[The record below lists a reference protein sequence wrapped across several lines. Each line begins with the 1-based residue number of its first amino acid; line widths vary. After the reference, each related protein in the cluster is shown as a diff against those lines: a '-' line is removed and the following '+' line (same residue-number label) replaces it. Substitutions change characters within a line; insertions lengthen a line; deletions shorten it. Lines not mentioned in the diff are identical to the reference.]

1 MGNQRDSRPD
11 KVEPLYITEEMACDD
26 VMDERL
32 QKQIKKEADEI
43 ENCLMKSEELKD
55 VKTPDGMLD
64 EIIGKLKNKG
74 IWDEQEEIPE
84 SVGGETEP
92 AGKTEERKKERVTEQ
107 EAVKLRE
114 KSRTI
119 GSKKAER
126 TEIEP
131 KETEPEKKVL
141 SEQENVNVYKG
152 LSEED
157 QKALELGRQLLNQ
170 KAEEAEKNRKKSKKW
185 KARTKRMAA
194 VAAVLVCVF
203 GVSVRSEAGR
213 AYFMKMWNFVS
224 GNELSIKINKTGT
237 GDVIR
242 SLSEDEERM
251 NQEIEEKLGVAPIR
265 MLYIPENMVF
275 QNYSINLEIYNCI
288 EIYEI
293 DGLNFNIQIFNKR
306 NKNSL
311 GQKFDGELAYTIE
324 TGTKQMQVPVYKIK
338 DDEGKDMFIAQ
349 FEYDEG
355 YYIISSS
362 ISKEKFTKILQN
374 IEIKKIREKAS
385 YFHGKYVYIGVM

>member
-84 SVGGETEP
+84 SMGGETEP
-92 AGKTEERKKERVTEQ
+92 AGKIEEWKKERVTEQ
-107 EAVKLRE
+107 QAVKLRE

-119 GSKKAER
+119 ESKKAER

-170 KAEEAEKNRKKSKKW
+170 KAEEAEKNRKRSKKW

-251 NQEIEEKLGVAPIR
+251 NQEIKEKLGVLPVKL
-265 MLYIPENMVF
+265 MYMPENMSF
-275 QNYSINLEIYNCI
+275 LTYSINKEMRNCI
-288 EIYEI
+288 ETYEVN
-293 DGLNFNIQIFNKR
+293 GNNFNIQIFCQND
-306 NKNSL
+306 NDSL
-311 GQKFDGELAYTIE
+311 IQRFDGELIDKVITN
-324 TGTKQMQVPVYKIK
+324 TKQMEIPVYKIV
-338 DDEGKDMFIAQ
+338 DENNKNMFIAQ
-349 FEYDEG
+349 FEEEEV
-355 YYIISSS
+355 YYVISSS
-362 ISKEKFTKILQN
+362 IDKEEFTKILRN
-374 IEIKKIREKAS
+374 IEIKKI
-385 YFHGKYVYIGVM
+385 

>member
-11 KVEPLYITEEMACDD
+11 KVEPLYITEEMARDD

-74 IWDEQEEIPE
+74 IWDEQEEISE
-84 SVGGETEP
+84 SVGGETTP

-114 KSRTI
+114 ESRTI
-119 GSKKAER
+119 ESKKAER
-126 TEIEP
+126 TEIEL

-141 SEQENVNVYKG
+141 SEQENVNAYKG

-170 KAEEAEKNRKKSKKW
+170 KAEEAEKNRKRSKKW
-185 KARTKRMAA
+185 KARTKQMAA

-251 NQEIEEKLGVAPIR
+251 NQEIEEKLGIAPIR
-265 MLYIPENMVF
+265 MLYIPENMSF
-275 QNYSINLEIYNCI
+275 LTYSINKEIRNCI
-288 EIYEI
+288 ETYEVN
-293 DGLNFNIQIFNKR
+293 GNNFNIQIFCQNDNDCLIQR
-306 NKNSL
+306 
-311 GQKFDGELAYTIE
+311 FDGELIDKVITN
-324 TGTKQMQVPVYKIK
+324 TKQMEIPVYKIV
-338 DDEGKDMFIAQ
+338 DENNKNMFIAQ
-349 FEYDEG
+349 FEEEEV
-355 YYIISSS
+355 YYVISSS
-362 ISKEKFTKILQN
+362 IDKEEFTKILRN
-374 IEIKKIREKAS
+374 IEI
-385 YFHGKYVYIGVM
+385 

>member
-11 KVEPLYITEEMACDD
+11 KVEPLYITEEMARDD

-74 IWDEQEEIPE
+74 IWDEQEEISE
-84 SVGGETEP
+84 SVGGETTP

-114 KSRTI
+114 ESRTI
-119 GSKKAER
+119 ESKKAER
-126 TEIEP
+126 TEIEL

-141 SEQENVNVYKG
+141 SEQENVNTYKG

-170 KAEEAEKNRKKSKKW
+170 KAEEAEKNRKRSKKW
-185 KARTKRMAA
+185 KARTKQMAA

-251 NQEIEEKLGVAPIR
+251 NQEIEEKLGVAPVR

-293 DGLNFNIQIFNKR
+293 DGLNFNVQIFNKR

-324 TGTKQMQVPVYKIK
+324 TRTKQMQVPVYKIK

-362 ISKEKFTKILQN
+362 IDKEKFTKILQN
-374 IEIKKIREKAS
+374 IEISKR
-385 YFHGKYVYIGVM
+385 

>member
-26 VMDERL
+26 VMDEKL

-84 SVGGETEP
+84 SMGGEAEP
-92 AGKTEERKKERVTEQ
+92 AGKTEEWKKERVAEQ

-170 KAEEAEKNRKKSKKW
+170 KAEEAEKNRKRSKKW

-251 NQEIEEKLGVAPIR
+251 NQEIEEKLGVLPVKL
-265 MLYIPENMVF
+265 MYMPENMSF
-275 QNYSINLEIYNCI
+275 LTYSINKEMRNCI
-288 EIYEI
+288 ETYEVNEN
-293 DGLNFNIQIFNKR
+293 NFNIQIFCQND
-306 NKNSL
+306 NDSL
-311 GQKFDGELAYTIE
+311 IQRFDGELIDKVITN
-324 TGTKQMQVPVYKIK
+324 TKQMEIPVYKIV
-338 DDEGKDMFIAQ
+338 DENNKNMFIAQ
-349 FEYDEG
+349 FEEEEV
-355 YYIISSS
+355 YYVISSS
-362 ISKEKFTKILQN
+362 IDKEEFTKILRN
-374 IEIKKIREKAS
+374 IEIKKI
-385 YFHGKYVYIGVM
+385 

>member
-26 VMDERL
+26 VMDEKL

-84 SVGGETEP
+84 SMGGEAEP
-92 AGKTEERKKERVTEQ
+92 AGKTEEWKKERVTEQ

-157 QKALELGRQLLNQ
+157 QKASELGRQLLNQ
-170 KAEEAEKNRKKSKKW
+170 KAEEAEKNRKRSKKW

-251 NQEIEEKLGVAPIR
+251 NQEIEEKLGVLPVKL
-265 MLYIPENMVF
+265 MYMPENMSF
-275 QNYSINLEIYNCI
+275 LTYSINKEMRNCI
-288 EIYEI
+288 NTYEVN
-293 DGLNFNIQIFNKR
+293 GNNFNIQIFCQND
-306 NKNSL
+306 NDSL
-311 GQKFDGELAYTIE
+311 IQRFDGELIDKVITN
-324 TGTKQMQVPVYKIK
+324 TKQMEIPVYKIV
-338 DDEGKDMFIAQ
+338 DENNKNMFIAQ
-349 FEYDEG
+349 FEEEEV
-355 YYIISSS
+355 YYVISSS
-362 ISKEKFTKILQN
+362 IDKEEFTKILRN
-374 IEIKKIREKAS
+374 IEIKKI
-385 YFHGKYVYIGVM
+385 

>member
-26 VMDERL
+26 VMDEKL

-84 SVGGETEP
+84 SMGGEAEP
-92 AGKTEERKKERVTEQ
+92 AGKTEEWKKERVTEQ

-119 GSKKAER
+119 ESKKAER

-170 KAEEAEKNRKKSKKW
+170 KAEEAEKNRKRSKKW

-194 VAAVLVCVF
+194 VAAVLVCMF

-251 NQEIEEKLGVAPIR
+251 NQEIEEKLGVLPVKL
-265 MLYIPENMVF
+265 MYMPENMSF
-275 QNYSINLEIYNCI
+275 LTYSINKEMRNCI
-288 EIYEI
+288 ETYEVN
-293 DGLNFNIQIFNKR
+293 GNNFNIQIFCQND
-306 NKNSL
+306 NDSL
-311 GQKFDGELAYTIE
+311 IQRFDGELIDKVITN
-324 TGTKQMQVPVYKIK
+324 TKQMEIPVYKIV
-338 DDEGKDMFIAQ
+338 DENNKNMFIAQ
-349 FEYDEG
+349 FEEEEV
-355 YYIISSS
+355 YYVISSS
-362 ISKEKFTKILQN
+362 IDKEEFTKILRN
-374 IEIKKIREKAS
+374 IEIKKI
-385 YFHGKYVYIGVM
+385 

>member
-1 MGNQRDSRPD
+1 MGNQRDSRLD

-74 IWDEQEEIPE
+74 IWDEQGEIPE

-107 EAVKLRE
+107 EAVKLRK
-114 KSRTI
+114 KSRI
-119 GSKKAER
+119 IESKKTER

-170 KAEEAEKNRKKSKKW
+170 KAEEAEKNRKRSKKW
-185 KARTKRMAA
+185 KTRTKRMAA

-251 NQEIEEKLGVAPIR
+251 NQEIKEKLGVAPIR

-374 IEIKKIREKAS
+374 IEIKKN
-385 YFHGKYVYIGVM
+385 

>member
-1 MGNQRDSRPD
+1 
-11 KVEPLYITEEMACDD
+11 MACDY
-26 VMDERL
+26 VMDEKL

-84 SVGGETEP
+84 SMGGETEP
-92 AGKTEERKKERVTEQ
+92 AGKTEEWKKERVTEQ

-170 KAEEAEKNRKKSKKW
+170 KAEEAEKNRKRSKKW

-194 VAAVLVCVF
+194 VVAVLVCVF

-251 NQEIEEKLGVAPIR
+251 NQEIEEKLGVLPVKL
-265 MLYIPENMVF
+265 MYMPENMSF
-275 QNYSINLEIYNCI
+275 LTYSINKEMRNCI
-288 EIYEI
+288 ETYEVN
-293 DGLNFNIQIFNKR
+293 GNNFNIQIFCQND
-306 NKNSL
+306 NDSL
-311 GQKFDGELAYTIE
+311 IQRFDGELIDKVITN
-324 TGTKQMQVPVYKIK
+324 TKQMEIPVYKIV
-338 DDEGKDMFIAQ
+338 DENNKNMFIAQ
-349 FEYDEG
+349 FEEEEV
-355 YYIISSS
+355 YYVISSS
-362 ISKEKFTKILQN
+362 IDKEEFTKILRN
-374 IEIKKIREKAS
+374 IEIKKI
-385 YFHGKYVYIGVM
+385 

>member
-84 SVGGETEP
+84 SMGGEAEP
-92 AGKTEERKKERVTEQ
+92 AGKTEEWKKERVTEQ

-119 GSKKAER
+119 ESKKAER

-141 SEQENVNVYKG
+141 REQENVNVYKG

-170 KAEEAEKNRKKSKKW
+170 KAEEAEKNRKRSKKW

-224 GNELSIKINKTGT
+224 GNELRITMDKENGN
-237 GDVIR
+237 IR
-242 SLSEDEERM
+242 SLSE
-251 NQEIEEKLGVAPIR
+251 QEEKANQAIKNQLNVEPIKLMYAPQS
-265 MLYIPENMVF
+265 MKFLT
-275 QNYSINLEIYNCI
+275 YSINGDVKNCM
-288 EIYEI
+288 EVYEI
-293 DGLNFNIQIFNKR
+293 NGVNFNIQIFGQNG
-306 NKNSL
+306 NDSL
-311 GQKFDGELAYTIE
+311 SQIFDGELVGTVVINAKQIE
-324 TGTKQMQVPVYKIK
+324 VPIYKIA
-338 DDEGKDMFIAQ
+338 DDNSENMLMAQ
-349 FEYDEG
+349 FEYDDT
-355 YYIISSS
+355 YYVISSS
-362 ISKEKFTKILQN
+362 INREEFTKILQN
-374 IEIKKIREKAS
+374 IEI
-385 YFHGKYVYIGVM
+385 

>member
-84 SVGGETEP
+84 SMGGETEP

-265 MLYIPENMVF
+265 MLYIPENMKFQSYKLNEEGHDCIVF
-275 QNYSINLEIYNCI
+275 YTVNDSI
-288 EIYEI
+288 
-293 DGLNFNIQIFNKR
+293 LNIRMYKEDDTR
-306 NKNSL
+306 SMV
-311 GQKFDGELAYTIE
+311 QKLDGEPKEHVLIKSKNIA
-324 TGTKQMQVPVYKIK
+324 VPVWELANE
-338 DDEGKDMFIAQ
+338 EGEKSYVTQ
-349 FEYDEG
+349 FEFEEG
-355 YYIISSS
+355 YYFITAMMNQ
-362 ISKEKFTKILQN
+362 KEFTKILQN
-374 IEIKKIREKAS
+374 IEI
-385 YFHGKYVYIGVM
+385 

>member
-74 IWDEQEEIPE
+74 MWDEQEEIPE
-84 SVGGETEP
+84 SMGGETEP
-92 AGKTEERKKERVTEQ
+92 AGKIEEWKKERVTEQ
-107 EAVKLRE
+107 EAVKLRK
-114 KSRTI
+114 KSRI
-119 GSKKAER
+119 IESKKTER

-170 KAEEAEKNRKKSKKW
+170 KAEEAEKNRKRSKKW

-251 NQEIEEKLGVAPIR
+251 NQEIKEKLGVLPVKL
-265 MLYIPENMVF
+265 MYMPENMSF
-275 QNYSINLEIYNCI
+275 LTYSINKEMRNCI
-288 EIYEI
+288 ETYEVN
-293 DGLNFNIQIFNKR
+293 GNNFNIQIFCQND
-306 NKNSL
+306 NDSL
-311 GQKFDGELAYTIE
+311 IQRFDGELIDKVITN
-324 TGTKQMQVPVYKIK
+324 TKQMEIPVYKIV
-338 DDEGKDMFIAQ
+338 DENNKNMFIAQ
-349 FEYDEG
+349 FEEEEV
-355 YYIISSS
+355 YYVISSS
-362 ISKEKFTKILQN
+362 IDKEEFTKILRN
-374 IEIKKIREKAS
+374 IEIKKI
-385 YFHGKYVYIGVM
+385 

>member
-26 VMDERL
+26 VMDEKL

-84 SVGGETEP
+84 SMGGETEP
-92 AGKTEERKKERVTEQ
+92 AGKTEEWKKERVTEQ

-170 KAEEAEKNRKKSKKW
+170 KAEEAEKNRKRSKKW

-324 TGTKQMQVPVYKIK
+324 IGTKQMQVPVYKIK
-338 DDEGKDMFIAQ
+338 DDKGKDMFIAQ

-374 IEIKKIREKAS
+374 IEIKKN
-385 YFHGKYVYIGVM
+385 

>member
-26 VMDERL
+26 VMDEKL

-84 SVGGETEP
+84 SMGGETEP
-92 AGKTEERKKERVTEQ
+92 AGKTEEWKKERVTEQ

-119 GSKKAER
+119 ESKKAER

-131 KETEPEKKVL
+131 KETESEKKVL

-170 KAEEAEKNRKKSKKW
+170 KAEEAEKNRKRSKKW

-194 VAAVLVCVF
+194 VVAVLVCVF

-251 NQEIEEKLGVAPIR
+251 NQEIEEKLGVLPVKL
-265 MLYIPENMVF
+265 MYMPENMSF
-275 QNYSINLEIYNCI
+275 LTYSINKEMRNCI
-288 EIYEI
+288 ETYEVN
-293 DGLNFNIQIFNKR
+293 GNNFNIQIFCQND
-306 NKNSL
+306 NDSL
-311 GQKFDGELAYTIE
+311 IQRFDGELIDKVITN
-324 TGTKQMQVPVYKIK
+324 TKQMEIPVYKIV
-338 DDEGKDMFIAQ
+338 DENNKNMFIAQ
-349 FEYDEG
+349 FEEEEV
-355 YYIISSS
+355 YYVISSS
-362 ISKEKFTKILQN
+362 IDKEEFTKILRN
-374 IEIKKIREKAS
+374 IEIKKI
-385 YFHGKYVYIGVM
+385 

>member
-26 VMDERL
+26 VMDEKL

-84 SVGGETEP
+84 SMGGESEP
-92 AGKTEERKKERVTEQ
+92 AGKTEEWKKERVTEQ

-170 KAEEAEKNRKKSKKW
+170 KAEEAEKNRKRSKKW

-374 IEIKKIREKAS
+374 IEIKKN
-385 YFHGKYVYIGVM
+385 

>member
-26 VMDERL
+26 VMDEKL

-84 SVGGETEP
+84 SMGGEAEP
-92 AGKTEERKKERVTEQ
+92 AGKTEEWKKERVAEQ

-170 KAEEAEKNRKKSKKW
+170 KAEEAEKNRKRSKKW

-251 NQEIEEKLGVAPIR
+251 NQEIEEKLGVLPVKL
-265 MLYIPENMVF
+265 MYMPENMSF
-275 QNYSINLEIYNCI
+275 LTYSINKEMRNCI
-288 EIYEI
+288 ETYEVN
-293 DGLNFNIQIFNKR
+293 GNNFNIQIFCQND
-306 NKNSL
+306 NDSL
-311 GQKFDGELAYTIE
+311 IQRFDGELIDKVITN
-324 TGTKQMQVPVYKIK
+324 TKQMEIPVYKIV
-338 DDEGKDMFIAQ
+338 DENNKNMFIAQ
-349 FEYDEG
+349 FEEEEV
-355 YYIISSS
+355 YYVISSS
-362 ISKEKFTKILQN
+362 IDKEEFTKILRN
-374 IEIKKIREKAS
+374 IEIKKI
-385 YFHGKYVYIGVM
+385 

>member
-26 VMDERL
+26 VMDEKL

-84 SVGGETEP
+84 SMGGEAEP
-92 AGKTEERKKERVTEQ
+92 AGKTEEWKKERVTEQ

-119 GSKKAER
+119 ESKKAER

-170 KAEEAEKNRKKSKKW
+170 KAEEAEKNRKRSKKW

-251 NQEIEEKLGVAPIR
+251 NQEIEEKLGVLPVKL
-265 MLYIPENMVF
+265 MYMPENMSF
-275 QNYSINLEIYNCI
+275 LTYSINKEMRNCI
-288 EIYEI
+288 ETYEVN
-293 DGLNFNIQIFNKR
+293 GNNFNIQIFCQND
-306 NKNSL
+306 NDSL
-311 GQKFDGELAYTIE
+311 IQRFDGELIDKVITN
-324 TGTKQMQVPVYKIK
+324 TKQMEIPVYKIV
-338 DDEGKDMFIAQ
+338 DENNKNMFIAQ
-349 FEYDEG
+349 FEEEEV
-355 YYIISSS
+355 YYVISSS
-362 ISKEKFTKILQN
+362 IDKEEFTKILRN
-374 IEIKKIREKAS
+374 IEIKKI
-385 YFHGKYVYIGVM
+385 

>member
-107 EAVKLRE
+107 EAVKLRK
-114 KSRTI
+114 KSRI
-119 GSKKAER
+119 IESKKTER

-170 KAEEAEKNRKKSKKW
+170 KAEEAEKNRKRSKKW

-265 MLYIPENMVF
+265 MLYIPENMKFQSYKLNEEGHDCIVF
-275 QNYSINLEIYNCI
+275 YTVNDSI
-288 EIYEI
+288 
-293 DGLNFNIQIFNKR
+293 LNIRMYKEDDTR
-306 NKNSL
+306 SMV
-311 GQKFDGELAYTIE
+311 QKLDGEPKEHVLIKSKNIE
-324 TGTKQMQVPVYKIK
+324 VPVWELANE
-338 DDEGKDMFIAQ
+338 EGEKSYVTQ
-349 FEYDEG
+349 FEFEEG
-355 YYIISSS
+355 YYFITAMMNQ
-362 ISKEKFTKILQN
+362 KEFTKILQN
-374 IEIKKIREKAS
+374 IEI
-385 YFHGKYVYIGVM
+385 

>member
-11 KVEPLYITEEMACDD
+11 KVEPLYITEEMARDD

-74 IWDEQEEIPE
+74 IWDEQEEISE
-84 SVGGETEP
+84 SVGGETTP
-92 AGKTEERKKERVTEQ
+92 VGKTEEQKKERVTEPKT
-107 EAVKLRE
+107 AKLRE
-114 KSRTI
+114 ELKTI
-119 GSKKAER
+119 ESPKIDQIARES
-126 TEIEP
+126 
-131 KETEPEKKVL
+131 KETKSEKKVL
-141 SEQENVNVYKG
+141 SEQENVNAYKG

-170 KAEEAEKNRKKSKKW
+170 KAEEAEKNRKRSKKW
-185 KARTKRMAA
+185 KARTKQMAA

-203 GVSVRSEAGR
+203 GVSVQSEAGR

-251 NQEIEEKLGVAPIR
+251 NQEIEEKLGIAPVR
-265 MLYIPENMVF
+265 MLYIPENMSF
-275 QNYSINLEIYNCI
+275 LTYSINKEIRNCI
-288 EIYEI
+288 ETYEVN
-293 DGLNFNIQIFNKR
+293 GNNFNIQIFCQNDNDCLIQR
-306 NKNSL
+306 
-311 GQKFDGELAYTIE
+311 FDGELIDKVITN
-324 TGTKQMQVPVYKIK
+324 TKQMEIPVYKIV
-338 DDEGKDMFIAQ
+338 DENNKNMFIAQ
-349 FEYDEG
+349 FEEEEV
-355 YYIISSS
+355 YYVISSS
-362 ISKEKFTKILQN
+362 IDKEEFTKILRN
-374 IEIKKIREKAS
+374 IE
-385 YFHGKYVYIGVM
+385 V

>member
-26 VMDERL
+26 VMDEKL

-43 ENCLMKSEELKD
+43 ENCLMKSEEMKD

-84 SVGGETEP
+84 SMGGEAEP
-92 AGKTEERKKERVTEQ
+92 AGKTEEWKKERVTEQ

-170 KAEEAEKNRKKSKKW
+170 KAEEAEKNRKRSKKW

-251 NQEIEEKLGVAPIR
+251 NQEIEEKLGVLPVKL
-265 MLYIPENMVF
+265 MYMPENMSF
-275 QNYSINLEIYNCI
+275 LTYSINKEMRNCI
-288 EIYEI
+288 ETYEVN
-293 DGLNFNIQIFNKR
+293 GNNFNIQIFCQND
-306 NKNSL
+306 NDSL
-311 GQKFDGELAYTIE
+311 IQRFDGELIDKVITN
-324 TGTKQMQVPVYKIK
+324 TKQMEIPVYKIV
-338 DDEGKDMFIAQ
+338 DENNKNMFIAQ
-349 FEYDEG
+349 FEEEEV
-355 YYIISSS
+355 YYVISSS
-362 ISKEKFTKILQN
+362 IDKEEFTKILRN
-374 IEIKKIREKAS
+374 IEIKKI
-385 YFHGKYVYIGVM
+385 

>member
-11 KVEPLYITEEMACDD
+11 KVEPLYITEEMARDD

-74 IWDEQEEIPE
+74 IWDEQEEISE
-84 SVGGETEP
+84 SVGGETTP
-92 AGKTEERKKERVTEQ
+92 VGKTEEQKKERVTEPKT
-107 EAVKLRE
+107 AKLRDE
-114 KSRTI
+114 LKTI
-119 GSKKAER
+119 ESPKTDQIARES
-126 TEIEP
+126 
-131 KETEPEKKVL
+131 KETKSEKKVL
-141 SEQENVNVYKG
+141 SEQENVNAYKG

-170 KAEEAEKNRKKSKKW
+170 KAEEAEKNRKRSKKW
-185 KARTKRMAA
+185 KARTKQMAA

-251 NQEIEEKLGVAPIR
+251 NQEIKEKLGIAPIR
-265 MLYIPENMVF
+265 MLYIPENMKFQSYKLNEEGHDCIVF
-275 QNYSINLEIYNCI
+275 YTVNDSI
-288 EIYEI
+288 
-293 DGLNFNIQIFNKR
+293 LNIRMYKEDDTR
-306 NKNSL
+306 SMV
-311 GQKFDGELAYTIE
+311 QKLDGEPQEDVLIKSKNME
-324 TGTKQMQVPVYKIK
+324 VPVWELANE
-338 DDEGKDMFIAQ
+338 EGEKSYVTQ
-349 FEYDEG
+349 FEFEEG
-355 YYIISSS
+355 YYFITAMMNQ
-362 ISKEKFTKILQN
+362 KEFTKILQN
-374 IEIKKIREKAS
+374 IEI
-385 YFHGKYVYIGVM
+385 

>member
-26 VMDERL
+26 VMDEKL

-84 SVGGETEP
+84 SMGGEAEP
-92 AGKTEERKKERVTEQ
+92 AGKTEEWKKERVTEQ

-170 KAEEAEKNRKKSKKW
+170 KAEEAEKNRKRSKKW
-185 KARTKRMAA
+185 KARTTRMAA

-213 AYFMKMWNFVS
+213 AYFMNMWNFVS

-251 NQEIEEKLGVAPIR
+251 NQEIEEKLGVLPVKL
-265 MLYIPENMVF
+265 MYMPENMSF
-275 QNYSINLEIYNCI
+275 LTYSINKEMRNCI
-288 EIYEI
+288 ETYEVN
-293 DGLNFNIQIFNKR
+293 GNNFNIQIFCQND
-306 NKNSL
+306 NDSL
-311 GQKFDGELAYTIE
+311 IQRFDGELIDKVITN
-324 TGTKQMQVPVYKIK
+324 TKQMEIPVYKIV
-338 DDEGKDMFIAQ
+338 DENNKNMFIAQ
-349 FEYDEG
+349 FEEEEV
-355 YYIISSS
+355 YYVISSS
-362 ISKEKFTKILQN
+362 IDKEEFTKILRN
-374 IEIKKIREKAS
+374 IEIKKI
-385 YFHGKYVYIGVM
+385 

>member
-84 SVGGETEP
+84 SMGGEAEP
-92 AGKTEERKKERVTEQ
+92 AGKTEEWKKERVTEQ

-119 GSKKAER
+119 ESKKAER

-170 KAEEAEKNRKKSKKW
+170 KAEEAEKNRKRSKKW

-265 MLYIPENMVF
+265 MLYIPENMKFQSYKLNEEGHDCIVF
-275 QNYSINLEIYNCI
+275 YTVNDSI
-288 EIYEI
+288 
-293 DGLNFNIQIFNKR
+293 LNIRMYKEDDTR
-306 NKNSL
+306 SMV
-311 GQKFDGELAYTIE
+311 QKLDGEPKEHVLIKSKNIE
-324 TGTKQMQVPVYKIK
+324 VPVWELANE
-338 DDEGKDMFIAQ
+338 EGEKSYVTQ
-349 FEYDEG
+349 FEFEEG
-355 YYIISSS
+355 YYFITAMMNQ
-362 ISKEKFTKILQN
+362 KEFTKILQN
-374 IEIKKIREKAS
+374 IEI
-385 YFHGKYVYIGVM
+385 

>member
-26 VMDERL
+26 VMDEKL

-84 SVGGETEP
+84 SMGGETEP
-92 AGKTEERKKERVTEQ
+92 AGKTEEWKKERVTEQ

-114 KSRTI
+114 KSRI
-119 GSKKAER
+119 IESKKTER

-170 KAEEAEKNRKKSKKW
+170 KVEEA
-185 KARTKRMAA
+185 
-194 VAAVLVCVF
+194 
-203 GVSVRSEAGR
+203 
-213 AYFMKMWNFVS
+213 
-224 GNELSIKINKTGT
+224 
-237 GDVIR
+237 
-242 SLSEDEERM
+242 
-251 NQEIEEKLGVAPIR
+251 
-265 MLYIPENMVF
+265 
-275 QNYSINLEIYNCI
+275 
-288 EIYEI
+288 
-293 DGLNFNIQIFNKR
+293 
-306 NKNSL
+306 
-311 GQKFDGELAYTIE
+311 
-324 TGTKQMQVPVYKIK
+324 
-338 DDEGKDMFIAQ
+338 
-349 FEYDEG
+349 
-355 YYIISSS
+355 
-362 ISKEKFTKILQN
+362 
-374 IEIKKIREKAS
+374 
-385 YFHGKYVYIGVM
+385 

>member
-26 VMDERL
+26 VMDEKL

-84 SVGGETEP
+84 SMGGETEP
-92 AGKTEERKKERVTEQ
+92 AGKTEEWKKERVTEQ

-114 KSRTI
+114 KSRI
-119 GSKKAER
+119 IESKKTER

-170 KAEEAEKNRKKSKKW
+170 KVEEAEKNRKRSKKW

-194 VAAVLVCVF
+194 VAAVLMCVF

-374 IEIKKIREKAS
+374 IEIKKN
-385 YFHGKYVYIGVM
+385 

>member
-1 MGNQRDSRPD
+1 MGNLRDSWPD
-11 KVEPLYITEEMACDD
+11 MVEPLYITEEMACDD

-84 SVGGETEP
+84 SMGGESEP
-92 AGKTEERKKERVTEQ
+92 AGKTEEWKKERVTEQ

-374 IEIKKIREKAS
+374 IEIKKN
-385 YFHGKYVYIGVM
+385 

>member
-26 VMDERL
+26 VMDEKL

-84 SVGGETEP
+84 SMGGEAEP
-92 AGKTEERKKERVTEQ
+92 AGKTEEWKKERVTEQ

-170 KAEEAEKNRKKSKKW
+170 KAEEAEKNRKRSKKW

-251 NQEIEEKLGVAPIR
+251 NQEIEEKLGVLPVKL
-265 MLYIPENMVF
+265 MYMPENMSF
-275 QNYSINLEIYNCI
+275 LTYSINKEMRNCI
-288 EIYEI
+288 NTYEVN
-293 DGLNFNIQIFNKR
+293 GNNFNIQIFCQND
-306 NKNSL
+306 NDSL
-311 GQKFDGELAYTIE
+311 IQRFDGELIDKVITN
-324 TGTKQMQVPVYKIK
+324 TKQMEIPVYKIV
-338 DDEGKDMFIAQ
+338 DENNKNMFIAQ
-349 FEYDEG
+349 FEEEEV
-355 YYIISSS
+355 YYVISSS
-362 ISKEKFTKILQN
+362 IDKEEFTKILRN
-374 IEIKKIREKAS
+374 IEIKKI
-385 YFHGKYVYIGVM
+385 

>member
-84 SVGGETEP
+84 SMGGEAEP
-92 AGKTEERKKERVTEQ
+92 AGKTEEWKKERVTEQ

-119 GSKKAER
+119 ESKKAER

-170 KAEEAEKNRKKSKKW
+170 KAEEAEKNRKRSKKW

-251 NQEIEEKLGVAPIR
+251 NQEIKEKLGVLPVKL
-265 MLYIPENMVF
+265 MYMPENMSF
-275 QNYSINLEIYNCI
+275 LTYSINKEMRNCI
-288 EIYEI
+288 ETYEVN
-293 DGLNFNIQIFNKR
+293 GNNFNIQIFCQND
-306 NKNSL
+306 NDSL
-311 GQKFDGELAYTIE
+311 IQRFDGELIDKVITN
-324 TGTKQMQVPVYKIK
+324 TKQMEIPVYKIV
-338 DDEGKDMFIAQ
+338 DENNKNMFIAQ
-349 FEYDEG
+349 FEEEEV
-355 YYIISSS
+355 YYVISSS
-362 ISKEKFTKILQN
+362 IDKEEFTKILRN
-374 IEIKKIREKAS
+374 IEIKKI
-385 YFHGKYVYIGVM
+385 

>member
-1 MGNQRDSRPD
+1 MGNQRDNRPD

-84 SVGGETEP
+84 SMGGETEP
-92 AGKTEERKKERVTEQ
+92 AGKIEEWKKERVTEQ
-107 EAVKLRE
+107 EAVKLRK
-114 KSRTI
+114 KSRI
-119 GSKKAER
+119 IESKKTER

-170 KAEEAEKNRKKSKKW
+170 KAEEAEKNRKRSKKW

-251 NQEIEEKLGVAPIR
+251 NQEIKEKLGVLPVKL
-265 MLYIPENMVF
+265 MYMPENMSF
-275 QNYSINLEIYNCI
+275 LTYSINKEMRNCI
-288 EIYEI
+288 ETYEVN
-293 DGLNFNIQIFNKR
+293 GNNFNIQIFCQND
-306 NKNSL
+306 NDSL
-311 GQKFDGELAYTIE
+311 IQRFDGELIDKVITN
-324 TGTKQMQVPVYKIK
+324 TKQMEIPVYKIV
-338 DDEGKDMFIAQ
+338 DENNKNMFIAQ
-349 FEYDEG
+349 FEEEEV
-355 YYIISSS
+355 YYVISSS
-362 ISKEKFTKILQN
+362 IDKEEFTKILRN
-374 IEIKKIREKAS
+374 IEIKKI
-385 YFHGKYVYIGVM
+385 

>member
-84 SVGGETEP
+84 SMGGETEP
-92 AGKTEERKKERVTEQ
+92 AGKIEEWKKERVTEQ
-107 EAVKLRE
+107 EAVKLRK
-114 KSRTI
+114 KSRI
-119 GSKKAER
+119 IESKKTER

-170 KAEEAEKNRKKSKKW
+170 KAEEAEKNRKRSKKW

-265 MLYIPENMVF
+265 MLYIPENMKFQSYKLNEEGHDCIVF
-275 QNYSINLEIYNCI
+275 YTVNDSI
-288 EIYEI
+288 
-293 DGLNFNIQIFNKR
+293 LNIRMYKEDDTR
-306 NKNSL
+306 SMV
-311 GQKFDGELAYTIE
+311 QKLDGEPKEHVLIKSKNIE
-324 TGTKQMQVPVYKIK
+324 VPVWELANE
-338 DDEGKDMFIAQ
+338 EGEKSYVTQ
-349 FEYDEG
+349 FEFEEG
-355 YYIISSS
+355 YYFITAMMNQ
-362 ISKEKFTKILQN
+362 KEFTKILQN
-374 IEIKKIREKAS
+374 IEI
-385 YFHGKYVYIGVM
+385 

>member
-84 SVGGETEP
+84 SMGGETEP
-92 AGKTEERKKERVTEQ
+92 AGKIEEWKKERVTEQ

-119 GSKKAER
+119 ESKKAER

-170 KAEEAEKNRKKSKKW
+170 KAEEAEKNRKRSKKW
-185 KARTKRMAA
+185 KARTKQMAA

-251 NQEIEEKLGVAPIR
+251 NQEIKEKLGVLPVKL
-265 MLYIPENMVF
+265 MYMPENMSF
-275 QNYSINLEIYNCI
+275 LTYSINKEMRNCI
-288 EIYEI
+288 ETYEVN
-293 DGLNFNIQIFNKR
+293 GNNFNIQIFCQND
-306 NKNSL
+306 NDSL
-311 GQKFDGELAYTIE
+311 IQRFDGELIDKVITN
-324 TGTKQMQVPVYKIK
+324 TKQMEIPVYKIV
-338 DDEGKDMFIAQ
+338 DENNKNMFIAQ
-349 FEYDEG
+349 FEEEEV
-355 YYIISSS
+355 YYVISSS
-362 ISKEKFTKILQN
+362 IDKEEFTKILRN
-374 IEIKKIREKAS
+374 IEIKKI
-385 YFHGKYVYIGVM
+385 

>member
-26 VMDERL
+26 VMDEKL

-84 SVGGETEP
+84 SMGGETEP
-92 AGKTEERKKERVTEQ
+92 AGKTEEWKKERVTEQ

-114 KSRTI
+114 KSRI
-119 GSKKAER
+119 IESKKTER

-152 LSEED
+152 LYEED

-170 KAEEAEKNRKKSKKW
+170 KVEEAEKNRKRSKKW

-194 VAAVLVCVF
+194 VAAVLMCVF

-374 IEIKKIREKAS
+374 IEIKKN
-385 YFHGKYVYIGVM
+385 

>member
-84 SVGGETEP
+84 SMGGETEP
-92 AGKTEERKKERVTEQ
+92 AGKIEEWKKERVTEQ
-107 EAVKLRE
+107 EAVKLRK
-114 KSRTI
+114 KSRI
-119 GSKKAER
+119 IESKKTER

-170 KAEEAEKNRKKSKKW
+170 KAEEAEKNRQRSKKW

-251 NQEIEEKLGVAPIR
+251 NQEIKEKLGVLPVKL
-265 MLYIPENMVF
+265 MYMPENMSF
-275 QNYSINLEIYNCI
+275 LTYSINKEMRNCI
-288 EIYEI
+288 ETYEVN
-293 DGLNFNIQIFNKR
+293 GNNFNIQIFCQND
-306 NKNSL
+306 NDSL
-311 GQKFDGELAYTIE
+311 IQRFDGELIDKVITN
-324 TGTKQMQVPVYKIK
+324 TKQMEIPVYKIV
-338 DDEGKDMFIAQ
+338 DENNKNMFIAQ
-349 FEYDEG
+349 FEEEEV
-355 YYIISSS
+355 YYVISSS
-362 ISKEKFTKILQN
+362 IDKEEFTKILRN
-374 IEIKKIREKAS
+374 IEIKKI
-385 YFHGKYVYIGVM
+385 

>member
-74 IWDEQEEIPE
+74 IWDEQGEIPE

-107 EAVKLRE
+107 EAVKLRK
-114 KSRTI
+114 KSRI
-119 GSKKAER
+119 IESKKTER

-170 KAEEAEKNRKKSKKW
+170 KAEEAEKNRKRSKKW

-265 MLYIPENMVF
+265 MLYIPENMKFQSYKLNEEGHDCIVF
-275 QNYSINLEIYNCI
+275 YTVNDSI
-288 EIYEI
+288 
-293 DGLNFNIQIFNKR
+293 LNIRMYKEDDTR
-306 NKNSL
+306 SMV
-311 GQKFDGELAYTIE
+311 QKLDGEPKEHVLIKSKNIE
-324 TGTKQMQVPVYKIK
+324 VPVWELANE
-338 DDEGKDMFIAQ
+338 EGEKSYVTQ
-349 FEYDEG
+349 FEFEEG
-355 YYIISSS
+355 YYFITAMMNQ
-362 ISKEKFTKILQN
+362 KEFTKILQN
-374 IEIKKIREKAS
+374 IEI
-385 YFHGKYVYIGVM
+385 

>member
-84 SVGGETEP
+84 SMGGESEP
-92 AGKTEERKKERVTEQ
+92 AGKTEEWKKERVTEQ

-374 IEIKKIREKAS
+374 IEIKKN
-385 YFHGKYVYIGVM
+385 